1 MTLADNE
8 NRPDAQET
16 ARPVQLQGRV
26 DAVENDR
33 VFGWV
38 WDAGNPKDRI
48 TVQIHLDGRRLSS
61 GVADRPRIDLR
72 RNGIGDGA
80 HAFDLELPQ
89 EARAALDGISVLAVS
104 PIDGT
109 DLVLRR
115 PSDDEKA
122 AEAAIAAPLA
132 RVLDKLDRLLAAQRQ
147 IAVGQRD
154 ATNMLKDTIGRL
166 DALAST
172 EGELGEA
179 LGLLRGGQSD
189 LARRISDIEVF
200 LMRFDG
206 TLHGFDDRLI
216 ALGDRSRHGPRV
228 QFLVLAAMAGVVAGL
243 LIALVVG
250 L

>member
-8 NRPDAQET
+8 NRPGAEDLEK
-16 ARPVQLQGRV
+16 PVQLQGRV

-38 WDAGNPKDRI
+38 WDAANPKDRI
-48 TVQIHLDGRRLSS
+48 TVQIHLDGKRLSS

-89 EARAALDGISVLAVS
+89 EARAALDGLSVRAIS
-104 PIDGT
+104 PQDGS

-132 RVLDKLDRLLAAQRQ
+132 RVMDKLDRLLAAQRQ

-154 ATNMLKDTIGRL
+154 ATNLLKDTIDRL

-179 LGLLRGGQSD
+179 LGLLRNGQSD
-189 LARRISDIEVF
+189 LSGRISDIEVF
-200 LMRFDG
+200 LVRFDG

-216 ALGDRSRHGPRV
+216 ALGDRSRSGHGV
-228 QFLVLAAMAGVVAGL
+228 HFLALAAIAGVIGGL
-243 LIALVVG
+243 LIAMIAG